1 MKEIYWKD
9 IKSADIVINLPK
21 TFEVLNPD
29 GENFRV
35 YWAEDERYRAATYL
49 VRKAKRDLEKLE
61 KAREE
66 KNAKSLVIKTDGG
79 ECLTIG
85 SEGRIW
91 PESVTSPN
99 TVLTVEANRP
109 ATDPDDEE
117 DPGDDIENFPTAEK
131 VAGSETLAKDFH

>member
-1 MKEIYWKD
+1 MNEIYWKD

-21 TFEVLNPD
+21 TFEVLNTE

-49 VRKAKRDLEKLE
+49 VRKAKRDLPRVEVAAKL
-61 KAREE
+61 KAQ
-66 KNAKSLVIKTDGG
+66 NAQPLVIITNG
-79 ECLTIG
+79 EPAQIPPG
-85 SEGRIW
+85 Y
-91 PESVTSPN
+91 
-99 TVLTVEANRP
+99 VELVAAARP

-131 VAGSETLAKDFH
+131 AAAAEVLAKDFH